1 MAVPCAAA
9 AARIIHNTV
18 LSFNSR
24 SAIRATRFII
34 LSALCFVEQLQPP
47 PSGNMAAPSLQH
59 SALNLL
65 SVKQLAE
72 RDFIT
77 ALQMLRGKKA
87 LVLDATLS
95 GPLGLI
101 TEKQTLR
108 ENGVEKTFHLLP
120 EPLQTDQSQV

>member
-1 MAVPCAAA
+1 MCAAFPECLDLIC
-9 AARIIHNTV
+9 RILACGH
-18 LSFNSR
+18 LRCDDASG
-24 SAIRATRFII
+24 I
-34 LSALCFVEQLQPP
+34 LTISSVVVFFELPRE
-47 PSGNMAAPSLQH
+47 
-59 SALNLL
+59 LNLL

>member
-1 MAVPCAAA
+1 
-9 AARIIHNTV
+9 
-18 LSFNSR
+18 
-24 SAIRATRFII
+24 
-34 LSALCFVEQLQPP
+34 
-47 PSGNMAAPSLQH
+47 MAAPSLQH

-108 ENGVEKTFHLLP
+108 EQGVEKTFHLLP
-120 EPLQTDQSQV
+120 EPLQTDQTQVRFCMEAQFLASITSLSDIICRSFRHSAYENDCPTHPRF

>member
-1 MAVPCAAA
+1 
-9 AARIIHNTV
+9 
-18 LSFNSR
+18 
-24 SAIRATRFII
+24 
-34 LSALCFVEQLQPP
+34 
-47 PSGNMAAPSLQH
+47 MAAPSLQH

-120 EPLQTDQSQV
+120 EPLQTDQTQVPSRRAPVGVLLSSLMSLAGNLCCAL

>member
-1 MAVPCAAA
+1 
-9 AARIIHNTV
+9 
-18 LSFNSR
+18 
-24 SAIRATRFII
+24 
-34 LSALCFVEQLQPP
+34 
-47 PSGNMAAPSLQH
+47 MAAPSLQH

-72 RDFIT
+72 RDFIA
-77 ALQMLRGKKA
+77 ALQILRGKKA

-108 ENGVEKTFHLLP
+108 DNGVEKTFHLLP
-120 EPLQTDQSQV
+120 EPLQTDQTQVLFCVSTSISPIFLISFADNFRCSLRHSAHENDRPAHPRV

>member
-1 MAVPCAAA
+1 
-9 AARIIHNTV
+9 
-18 LSFNSR
+18 
-24 SAIRATRFII
+24 
-34 LSALCFVEQLQPP
+34 
-47 PSGNMAAPSLQH
+47 MAAPSLQH

-108 ENGVEKTFHLLP
+108 EHGVEKTFHLLP
-120 EPLQTDQSQV
+120 EPLQTDQTQVPSRCTANNFSIFNIRCRSFLSFVLTFGT

>member
-1 MAVPCAAA
+1 
-9 AARIIHNTV
+9 
-18 LSFNSR
+18 
-24 SAIRATRFII
+24 
-34 LSALCFVEQLQPP
+34 
-47 PSGNMAAPSLQH
+47 MAAPSLQH

-72 RDFIT
+72 RDFMT
-77 ALQMLRGKKA
+77 VLQMLRGKKA

-120 EPLQTDQSQV
+120 EPLQTDQSQVHVFCTIFLSSVNSLLLADNFCCSFRYSAHADHRPAHTCF

>member
-1 MAVPCAAA
+1 
-9 AARIIHNTV
+9 
-18 LSFNSR
+18 
-24 SAIRATRFII
+24 
-34 LSALCFVEQLQPP
+34 
-47 PSGNMAAPSLQH
+47 MAAPSLQH

-108 ENGVEKTFHLLP
+108 EHGVEKTFHLLP
-120 EPLQTDQSQV
+120 EPLQTDQTQVRSCYNNRWVLSVTSLADNIRGSF